1 VGKVVNITIHQSE
14 VSFHST
20 GSCQAIVVGLFAG
33 SLGGT
38 SGSAASQPGMMFLL
52 SALDATG
59 LLALFN
65 HK

>member
-1 VGKVVNITIHQSE
+1 VEKVANITIHQSE
-14 VSFHST
+14 NFFHPT
-20 GSCQAIVVGLFAG
+20 ETCQAIVASLFAG

-38 SGSAASQPGMMFLL
+38 LGSAASRPDMMFLS
-52 SALDATG
+52 SALDATR

>member
-1 VGKVVNITIHQSE
+1 VEKFVKVTIHQSE
-14 VSFHST
+14 VSYHPT
-20 GSCQAIVVGLFAG
+20 GTCQAVVAGLFAG

-38 SGSAASQPGMMFLL
+38 SGSAASQPSMMLL
-52 SALDATG
+52 WSALDATG

>member
-1 VGKVVNITIHQSE
+1 VGKVVNIIICQSE
-14 VSFHST
+14 VSFHPT
-20 GSCQAIVVGLFAG
+20 GTCQAVVAGLFAS

-38 SGSAASQPGMMFLL
+38 SDSAASQPGMMFLW

>member
-14 VSFHST
+14 VSFHPT
-20 GSCQAIVVGLFAG
+20 GTCEAIVVCLFAG
-33 SLGGT
+33 PLGGI
-38 SGSAASQPGMMFLL
+38 SGSAASRPDMMFFW

-65 HK
+65 RK

>member
-1 VGKVVNITIHQSE
+1 VEKFVKVTIHQSE
-14 VSFHST
+14 VSFHPT
-20 GSCQAIVVGLFAG
+20 GTCQAVVAGLFAG

-38 SGSAASQPGMMFLL
+38 SGSVASQPSMMLL
-52 SALDATG
+52 WSALDATE